1 MIKNWKIF
9 NEEDNYEKRVGNLN
23 KFKYTEDDLRVLEEI
38 RISSRQVKD
47 DYGFILDFDRFDRFG
62 LPFIDLKDEKHRLFA
77 VYHIKERRFALFS
90 LDNNNYKSTPSGDIN
105 WKDISSK
112 RKWMSKNMDIDF
124 GYLYIKG
131 GFFEEI
137 ERLYYIYYQ

>member
-9 NEEDNYEKRVGNLN
+9 NEQDDYNRINNLN
-23 KFKYTEDDLRVLEEI
+23 KFKYTEDDLRVLREI
-38 RISSRQVKD
+38 RSSSKQIKD
-47 DYGFILDFDRFDRFG
+47 DYGFTMDFSRFDAFG

-90 LDNNNYKSTPSGDIN
+90 LDNNYYKSTSSSSID

-112 RKWMSKNMDIDF
+112 GRWMSKNMNMDG